1 MSNENKI
8 SLYLRGN
15 NLKELLK
22 ESKKQDR
29 SANNIIN
36 IALENYFIKGSLKEW
51 LRANPKATAS
61 QIIQFIETE

>member
-1 MSNENKI
+1 MSNEKKI

-15 NLKELLK
+15 NLIDLLRATKE
-22 ESKKQDR
+22 QGR

-36 IALENYFIKGSLKEW
+36 ISLEDYLAKGSLKEW